1 MKNAGYRKIV
11 YWLIAGVLF
20 VGAISLP
27 VLKWEK
33 EKAVEAP
40 MVTFGDSCFGNVRD
54 DSAIPLLTAAKLETT
69 VFNAAFGG
77 TCAAKK
83 HPDDELGYSLDALS
97 LAALTQ
103 AIALSDFGVQQTM
116 RTENDSSKYFN
127 GTVDALELVDFTG
140 TKLVL
145 IQHGVNDYMAG
156 IPVEDSK
163 DSYNEYTYAGALRTA
178 IRYLQK
184 VNPDVRIVLISPTYC
199 WFVSRGQTCEEF
211 ESGQG
216 YLEDYVKAQSE
227 VASEFGLTFIDL
239 YHDFYPHET
248 FEDWKT
254 VTIDGVHPN
263 EEAREMIADKIAR
276 VLKGEENQ

>member
-1 MKNAGYRKIV
+1 MKKAGYRKIV

-20 VGAISLP
+20 AGAISLP
-27 VLKWEK
+27 MLKWEK
-33 EKAVEAP
+33 QKALEAP

-54 DSAIPLLTAAKLETT
+54 ESAIPLLTAGKLETI

-127 GTVDALELVDFTG
+127 GTVDALELVDFAKTE
-140 TKLVL
+140 LVL
-145 IQHGVNDYMAG
+145 IQHGTNDYLAG
-156 IPVEDSK
+156 IPVENG
-163 DSYNEYTYAGALRTA
+163 DSYDEYTYKGALRTA
-178 IRYLQK
+178 IGYLQK
-184 VNPDVRIVLISPTYC
+184 ANPNMKIVLVSPTYC
-199 WFVSRGQTCEEF
+199 WLVSREQTCEEF
-211 ESGQG
+211 ETGQG
-216 YLEDYVKAQSE
+216 YLKDYVQAQKE
-227 VASEFGLTFIDL
+227 IAAEFGLTFIDL

-248 FEDWKT
+248 FEDWKK